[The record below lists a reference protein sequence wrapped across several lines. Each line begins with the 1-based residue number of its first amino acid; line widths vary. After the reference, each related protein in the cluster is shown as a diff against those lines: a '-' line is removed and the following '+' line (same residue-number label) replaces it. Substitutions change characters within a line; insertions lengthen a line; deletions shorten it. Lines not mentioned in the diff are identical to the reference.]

1 MPSAAAST
9 PGSHWR
15 HSEQRSPASSRPSQ
29 RTVSRGRNGGCSRAK
44 DYRAELEKHGLR
56 GSMGRCGNSYD
67 NAKAESFMKTLK
79 VEEVS

>member
-1 MPSAAAST
+1 M
-9 PGSHWR
+9 
-15 HSEQRSPASSRPSQ
+15 
-29 RTVSRGRNGGCSRAK
+29 SRGRNGGCSRAK